1 MKRRGRSIRR
11 KASGVLAIALL
22 WTVLPGAPAA
32 QATVPAGYDLFETD
46 PQSTHFDLQLP
57 ADFFAPGS
65 DPFQAQVKFGGVPL
79 ETFMGHNTGDAD
91 TIVQRQQ
98 AAAPLPATVPIEIV
112 ALNLISVEPITVTF
126 NGGQF
131 PQLWDVRANLS
142 TTQPSQGQITID
154 QTGPSGGTF
163 DSQLLV
169 VPLLTFVDL
178 ADGQTRVLDGAI
190 LPPEALTL
198 SATGVPWRT
207 GCILPALHV
216 PGLNDGFCPSFTPDG
231 QKQLTIEQALLA
243 HHGVRPAQP
252 AQEHFKCYLLKEAP
266 FKQRKVQVTDVFGTR
281 TATVIGR
288 HELCNPV
295 RKNNE
300 PFLNK
305 RAHLVCYGI
314 DGVDPQK
321 EVSVRNQFGSQRL
334 LVREAR
340 RLCLPSQKRKLQQ
353 SFRLIK
359 SPIDHRQCY
368 RVEPRGPLLRQGAI
382 GQVTLTDQFGVEEVD
397 IGQPVQL
404 CVPVQK
410 NTSRVKHVVHAA
422 VCYAIV
428 DALKRVTVEIKN
440 QFERR
445 QITTKKPVM
454 LCVPSARVDVPIP

>member
-1 MKRRGRSIRR
+1 MGRSIRR
-11 KASGVLAIALL
+11 QATGALALALL
-22 WTVLPGAPAA
+22 WTLLPGVARA
-32 QATVPAGYDLFETD
+32 QPTVPAGYDLFETD

-65 DPFQAQVKFGGVPL
+65 DPFQGQIKFSGVPL

-91 TIVQRQQ
+91 TIVRRMQ
-98 AAAPLPATVPIEIV
+98 AADPTPGVPVTVPIELV
-112 ALNLISVEPITVTF
+112 ALSLLSVEPITVTF

-131 PQLWDVRANLS
+131 PQQWDVQANLS
-142 TTQPSQGQITID
+142 TTQPSQGQMTID
-154 QTGPSGGTF
+154 KTSPSGGTF
-163 DSQLLV
+163 SSQLPV

-178 ADGQTRVLDGAI
+178 GDGQTRVLDGAI

-231 QKQLTIEQALLA
+231 QKQLTIEQALLV

-252 AQEHFKCYLLKEAP
+252 AQEHFKCYLLKKAP

-281 TATVIGR
+281 KATVIGR

-300 PFLNK
+300 PFINK

-321 EVSVRNQFGSQRL
+321 GVSVRNQFGSQRL

-340 RLCLPSQKRKLQQ
+340 RLCLPTQKRKLQQ
-353 SFRLIK
+353 SFQPIQ

-368 RVEPRGPLLRQGAI
+368 RVEPLGSLLRQGPI
-382 GQVTLTDQFGVEEVD
+382 GQVTLTDQFGVETVD

-410 NTSRVKHVVHAA
+410 NASQVKHVVHAA
-422 VCYAIV
+422 VCYAIA
-428 DALKRVTVEIKN
+428 DALKRVTIEIKN

-445 QITTKKPVM
+445 QITTKKPIM